1 MKRIISK
8 MRYQTILPLLVMA
21 VLLTLPYMP
30 TDSKYAWEDTIMLEL
45 KVSNPEQSITSVG
58 TEGHPSE
65 FWVLDFTNIQAVPT
79 EDGLLLAAEDG
90 YTLPEYITVEIG
102 QAIFS
107 VKTDGT
113 EAPES
118 IDFEPA
124 AGLLSIAKSLIEE
137 NPGGVTVRAAAAE
150 ETSTDSMTPVDD
162 MVSAGDTASVGRI
175 LFSVSEKD
183 AFCALGKCFL

>member
-8 MRYQTILPLLVMA
+8 MRFQTIFPLLVMA
-21 VLLTLPYMP
+21 VLFTLPSMP
-30 TDSKYAWEDTIMLEL
+30 TESKYVWEDTIILQL
-45 KVSNPEQSITSVG
+45 KISNPEQTITSVG
-58 TEGHPSE
+58 TEGYPSE
-65 FWVLDFTNIQAVPT
+65 FWVQDLTNIQAVPT
-79 EDGLLLAAEDG
+79 EDGLLLAAEEG
-90 YTLPEYITVEIG
+90 YALPEYITVEIG

-118 IDFEPA
+118 IGFEPA

-150 ETSTDSMTPVDD
+150 ETSADSMTPVDD

-175 LFSVSEKD
+175 PFSVSEKD
-183 AFCALGKCFL
+183 AFCARGKCFL